1 MRPIS
6 RLVAAFGL
14 AIFILQPLWV
24 QAQKS
29 PEDLQKE
36 TVEAC
41 KATAKTKPTFAT
53 IQAMVDKACTLLE
66 KEGTAAFPKFKGKD
80 SEFIFCGTYIWIND
94 LKGVMRM
101 HPAIPQ
107 MEGMDVLN
115 VKDNHGKKLFFEFN
129 KMAKEKGAGWVDY
142 WWPKPGEPS
151 PSRKISYVKLCK
163 AKGEDLVVGSGVY
176 DLPDDQV
183 DKLIMSQETPKELAK
198 ETESAIVKTNVVKA
212 TSDMVIQKV
221 NQACELL
228 EKEGKAAF
236 PKFKGKKSEFIFAG
250 TYIWIND
257 LKGVMIMHPVMAQ
270 LEGKDQ
276 IGWQDSHGKL
286 IFVEFN
292 KVAKEK
298 GSGWVDYWWPKPGEK
313 KPSHKISF
321 VKLCK
326 IDGEDMVVG
335 CGIYDLWD
343 SEIAKL
349 VQAK

>member
-1 MRPIS
+1 MSKTIM
-6 RLVAAFGL
+6 A
-14 AIFILQPLWV
+14 
-24 QAQKS
+24 KS
-29 PEDLQKE
+29 
-36 TVEAC
+36 
-41 KATAKTKPTFAT
+41 F
-53 IQAMVDKACTLLE
+53 
-66 KEGTAAFPKFKGKD
+66 
-80 SEFIFCGTYIWIND
+80 
-94 LKGVMRM
+94 
-101 HPAIPQ
+101 
-107 MEGMDVLN
+107 
-115 VKDNHGKKLFFEFN
+115 FFEFN

-142 WWPKPGEPS
+142 WWPKPGESS

-163 AKGEDLVVGSGVY
+163 ANGESFVVGSGVY

-183 DKLIMSQETPKELAK
+183 DKLITSQETPKELAK

-298 GSGWVDYWWPKPGEK
+298 GSGWVDYWWPKPGES

-349 VQAK
+349 VKISCSWADRCHNSPGPEACPARFLRPVSQPRPFRKPATPTLCFSAASLPSRYRSGI

>member
-1 MRPIS
+1 MGS
-6 RLVAAFGL
+6 VVRLFAGL
-14 AIFILQPLWV
+14 GLTLCLLYPLGV
-24 QAQKS
+24 QAQKT

-41 KATAKTKPTFAT
+41 KASAKTKPTFAS
-53 IQAMVDKACTLLE
+53 IKAMVDKACALLE
-66 KEGTAAFPKFKGKD
+66 QEGTAAFPKFKGKD
-80 SEFIFCGTYIWIND
+80 SEFIFSGTYIWVHD

-107 MEGMDVLN
+107 MEGMEILN
-115 VKDNHGKKLFFEFN
+115 VKDNKGKKLFSEFN
-129 KMAKEKGAGWVDY
+129 RMAKEKGAGWVDY
-142 WWPKPGEPS
+142 WWPKPGES
-151 PSRKISYVKLCK
+151 TPSRKISYVRLCK
-163 AKGEDLVVGSGVY
+163 AKGDDLVVGCGVY

-183 DKLIMSQETPKELAK
+183 DNLIMSQETPKELAK
-198 ETESAIVKTNVVKA
+198 ETEAAIVKTNGVKA
-212 TSDMVIQKV
+212 TSDMVIKKV
-221 NQACELL
+221 DQACALL

-236 PKFKGKKSEFIFAG
+236 PKFKGKNSEFIFAG

-257 LKGVMIMHPVMAQ
+257 LKGVMVMHPVKAE

-276 IGWQDSHGKL
+276 LGWKDSQGKL

-292 KVAKEK
+292 KTAKEK
-298 GSGWVDYWWPKPGEK
+298 SAGWVDYWWPKPGES
-313 KPSHKISF
+313 KPSHKISY

-349 VQAK
+349 VK